1 MKLRRLAYLGTFLTP
16 VLFGCSDDA
25 TVLSV
30 NINLSSDKLDRSNPA
45 AWSAITVSV
54 AGKQLPT
61 TIAIQTEVVKVE
73 MTDAGGMKSM
83 VDVTQVKGRW
93 FQRIDMPGGYQDGG
107 AVTASAT
114 GAYKQT
120 TKVGGMDMTTIVPN
134 YAFSTEKKA
143 GDKDPTIN
151 VDPDAAV
158 IEEVSALF
166 LNFNAPEPAP
176 PPAAGGS
183 GGGGAGGAPAATGGA
198 ATGGATGGSAPTTGG
213 APAATGGAPAAT
225 GGAAPMSQGGGGASG
240 GGGATGGGGKASD
253 AGGKAAGGNGGTT
266 SSSGG
271 GGRGGGGAGG
281 TSAGSKS

>member
-45 AWSAITVSV
+45 AWSAITVAV
-54 AGKQLPT
+54 AGKPLPT

-73 MTDAGGMKSM
+73 MTDAAGMKSM
-83 VDVTQVKGRW
+83 VDVTQVKGRF

-107 AVTASAT
+107 AVTASGT

-213 APAATGGAPAAT
+213 APAATGGAPSAT
-225 GGAAPMSQGGGGASG
+225 GGAAPMSQG

-271 GGRGGGGAGG
+271 GGSGGGGAGG

>member
-1 MKLRRLAYLGTFLTP
+1 MKLRHLAYLGTLLTP

-30 NINLSSDKLDRSNPA
+30 NINLSNDKLDRSNPG
-45 AWSAITVSV
+45 AWSAIQVSI
-54 AGKQLPT
+54 AGRPLPT
-61 TIAIQTEVVKVE
+61 PIPIQTETVDSD
-73 MTDAGGMKSM
+73 MMDASGNPIKI
-83 VDVTQVKGRW
+83 TQIKARW

-120 TKVGGMDMTTIVPN
+120 SKVGDMDVTNVVAN
-134 YAFSTEKKA
+134 YAFSTDKKA

-166 LNFNAPEPAP
+166 LNFNPPEPAP
-176 PPAAGGS
+176 PAGGS
-183 GGGGAGGAPAATGGA
+183 GGGGSGGMPAATGGA
-198 ATGGATGGSAPTTGG
+198 ATGGSPATTGG

-225 GGAAPMSQGGGGASG
+225 GGAAPMARG
-240 GGGATGGGGKASD
+240 GGGATGGGAASD
-253 AGGKAAGGNGGTT
+253 NGGTT
-266 SSSGG
+266 SSNGGGGGGSGG
-271 GGRGGGGAGG
+271 GEKA
-281 TSAGSKS
+281 SAGSAGKM

>member
-54 AGKQLPT
+54 AGRQLPT

-73 MTDAGGMKSM
+73 MTAGDGSKSM

-120 TKVGGMDMTTIVPN
+120 TKVGGMDMTTVVPN

-176 PPAAGGS
+176 PPMSGGS
-183 GGGGAGGAPAATGGA
+183 GGGGAGGMPAATGGAATGGA
-198 ATGGATGGSAPTTGG
+198 ATGGATGGSAT
-213 APAATGGAPAAT
+213 AT
-225 GGAAPMSQGGGGASG
+225 GGAAPSTGGTAATTGGAAAMAMG
-240 GGGATGGGGKASD
+240 GGGGKAS
-253 AGGKAAGGNGGTT
+253 GGAGGNGGTT

-271 GGRGGGGAGG
+271 GGSGGGGAGKA
-281 TSAGSKS
+281 SAGGPGKM

>member
-1 MKLRRLAYLGTFLTP
+1 LGTFLTP

-73 MTDAGGMKSM
+73 MTDAAGMKSM

-120 TKVGGMDMTTIVPN
+120 TKVGDMDMTTVISN

-143 GDKDPTIN
+143 GDKEPTIN
-151 VDPDAAV
+151 VEPDAAV

-198 ATGGATGGSAPTTGG
+198 ATGGATGGSAAATGGAPAATGG

-225 GGAAPMSQGGGGASG
+225 GGAAPMSQGGGGA
-240 GGGATGGGGKASD
+240 TGG
-253 AGGKAAGGNGGTT
+253 GGKAAGGNGGTT

-271 GGRGGGGAGG
+271 GGKGGGGAGG

>member
-1 MKLRRLAYLGTFLTP
+1 MKLRRLAYLGTLLTP

-30 NINLSSDKLDRSNPA
+30 NINLSSDKLDRSNPS
-45 AWSAITVSV
+45 AWSAIQVSV
-54 AGKQLPT
+54 AGKALPT
-61 TIAIQTEVVKVE
+61 PIAIQTEVVKVE
-73 MTDAGGMKSM
+73 MTAADGSKSM
-83 VDVTQVKGRW
+83 VDVTQVKGRF

-107 AVTASAT
+107 VITASAT

-120 TKVGGMDMTTIVPN
+120 TKMGGMDTTTIISN
-134 YAFSTEKKA
+134 YAFSTDKKA

-151 VDPDAAV
+151 ADPDNAV

-183 GGGGAGGAPAATGGA
+183 GGGGSGGMPAATGGA
-198 ATGGATGGSAPTTGG
+198 MTGGSATGGAATGG

-225 GGAAPMSQGGGGASG
+225 GGAAPMGMGGGGT
-240 GGGATGGGGKASD
+240 TGDGGKASD
-253 AGGKAAGGNGGTT
+253 NGGGGAGGNGGTT
-266 SSSGG
+266 QSNGGGGSGG
-271 GGRGGGGAGG
+271 GGGGGAGKS
-281 TSAGSKS
+281 SAGGPGKM